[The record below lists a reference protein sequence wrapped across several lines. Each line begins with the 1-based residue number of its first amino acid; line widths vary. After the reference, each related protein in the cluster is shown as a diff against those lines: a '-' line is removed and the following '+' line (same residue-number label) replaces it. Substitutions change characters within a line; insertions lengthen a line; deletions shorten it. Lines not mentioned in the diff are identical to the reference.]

1 MNEIIYLPKK
11 PNSRFTYLKYSSII
25 LLILFIFHYLHIIL
39 RFNRTHSHILG
50 TWFPEIILGTIFLL
64 YLFSSRLTTEVRFNF
79 DTKRMEISYVSLL
92 KSFNKIN
99 IDFENINFKLKKNQ
113 RGSNQIWTLYI
124 YEKGNRKYKITPLI
138 DNYTKED
145 LEKISKQD
153 FEYNKDNR

>member
-1 MNEIIYLPKK
+1 
-11 PNSRFTYLKYSSII
+11 
-25 LLILFIFHYLHIIL
+25 
-39 RFNRTHSHILG
+39 LG